1 MGAAEAGDIMALQR
15 LLDATVPVD
24 TRYARHRTASLTTTT
39 DFVNTARD
47 ALAVK
52 ARTGH
57 ALT

>member
-1 MGAAEAGDIMALQR
+1 MRAAG
-15 LLDATVPVD
+15 PP
-24 TRYARHRTASLTTTT
+24 SLTTTT